1 MVADSFE
8 NNLDTFDHQ
17 MIQPAT
23 NSLGQI
29 LTDDFGFAKFSDA
42 LKASGNDDDD
52 DDDDSNDSSIH
63 LKSRSFL
70 SWNCTNYKNLG

>member
-1 MVADSFE
+1 M
-8 NNLDTFDHQ
+8 L
-17 MIQPAT
+17 QPAT

-63 LKSRSFL
+63 LNKCSSW
-70 SWNCTNYKNLG
+70 SWNCNNYQNFG

>member
-1 MVADSFE
+1 
-8 NNLDTFDHQ
+8 

-52 DDDDSNDSSIH
+52 DDDDDSNDSSIH